1 MLNFLFTLG
10 VTLTDN
16 VNLLCRILGPAQV
29 TFCLGSGYDSMAF
42 SHLHLMVVLPEGGIT
57 GRLLCV
63 RDNMC
68 LCFTMLC
75 VNVLINVLLCH

>member
-16 VNLLCRILGPAQV
+16 VNLLCIILGPAQV

-63 RDNMC
+63 C
-68 LCFTMLC
+68 AIICVCVSLCF
-75 VNVLINVLLCH
+75 V